1 MRISLSV
8 DIPKE
13 YNDMSKGEVA
23 RLSIEIKKLVD
34 DLNFYLNKIDD
45 DNFSDEY
52 NKKTAGIEKA
62 LSDIQ
67 ERLKAIEEKLAEA

>member
-67 ERLKAIEEKLAEA
+67 ERLKAIEDKLADV

>member
-45 DNFSDEY
+45 ENFSDEY
-52 NKKTAGIEKA
+52 NEKTAGVEKT